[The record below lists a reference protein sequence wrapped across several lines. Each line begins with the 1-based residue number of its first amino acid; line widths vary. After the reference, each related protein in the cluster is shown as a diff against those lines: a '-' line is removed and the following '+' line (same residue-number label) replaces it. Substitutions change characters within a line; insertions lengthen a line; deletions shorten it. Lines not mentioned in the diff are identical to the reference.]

1 MSLKEKIL
9 KNKKLAA
16 IIGATAL
23 VCVVALVVILL
34 VCCDGKGSDENS
46 GSGKENGETTS
57 VVNDSKEDE
66 STEDIEE
73 AELEKVLDY
82 YVDIKKLKHLNSKAL
97 KDKLTEFKQTK
108 NEKIKTE
115 IINSQLKDILYL
127 CLNYST
133 LHKNIDVQDLV
144 QVANLGLINAIEKF
158 EPTAKIEF
166 KDYMVYYIR
175 ESIKNEYEEKDNG

>member
-1 MSLKEKIL
+1 MITIDKKDNLYKYLKGLQVENIDEVYL
-9 KNKKLAA
+9 ELAQNGRFKLDDVRQYFR
-16 IIGATAL
+16 ATFAP
-23 VCVVALVVILL
+23 
-34 VCCDGKGSDENS
+34 SQ
-46 GSGKENGETTS
+46 
-57 VVNDSKEDE
+57 
-66 STEDIEE
+66 TEDILES
-73 AELEKVLDY
+73 ELEKVLDY

-97 KDKLTEFKQTK
+97 KDKLMEFKQTK

-133 LHKNIDVQDLV
+133 LHKNIDIQDLV
-144 QVANLGLINAIEKF
+144 QVANLGLIKAIEKF